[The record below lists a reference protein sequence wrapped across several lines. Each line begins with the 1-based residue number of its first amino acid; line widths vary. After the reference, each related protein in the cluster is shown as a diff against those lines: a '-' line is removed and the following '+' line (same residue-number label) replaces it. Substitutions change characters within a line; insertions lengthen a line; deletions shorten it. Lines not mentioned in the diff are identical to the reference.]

1 MDNKI
6 LLEGLIMAYP
16 HLKKHIQ
23 RTEALHN
30 IKFYYCGFEWLDID
44 DMIESMRYIYCL
56 KKLEED
62 VSEIIE
68 RMPEE
73 SKKTIGLYCTDN
85 VIGGE
90 NQAHFDKMLEHFGVE
105 MLRKGYTN
113 ESFAKM
119 FNYDNLLVRCCVIA
133 DAKKPKRRGRPQ
145 KKIVQ
150 IDPSTGEQVAV
161 YDSAQQAAKA
171 VGLKSRNTI
180 YAACKGLINQSKGY
194 KWRYLEISANC

>member
-16 HLKKHIQ
+16 HLKKHIR

-44 DMIESMRYIYCL
+44 DVIESMRYIYCL

-68 RMPEE
+68 RMPEV
-73 SKKTIGLYCTDN
+73 GLYCTDN
-85 VIGGE
+85 KEDKNHLDNVI
-90 NQAHFDKMLEHFGVE
+90 KHFGVE

-133 DAKKPKRRGRPQ
+133 NAKKPERRSRPQ

-150 IDPSTGEQVAV
+150 IDPNTGEQVAV
-161 YDSAQQAAKA
+161 YDSAHHAAKA

-180 YAACKGLINQSKGY
+180 YAACKGIINQSKGY
-194 KWRYLEISANC
+194 EWKYLEISANC